1 MLKNPILKRLIGY
14 VLNGLLIAVPV
25 FVTLYIIRSV
35 FSWLDSLIPG
45 ERQYPGLGILILIVV
60 LALLGWLGTR
70 IINDRL
76 RRALDKLLDRLPL
89 IKTIYKSITDLM
101 GAFVG
106 SKKRFNQPVLV
117 KLNPTLE
124 VEVIGFVTD
133 EDLSELGNV
142 DVQGKIAIYL
152 PMSYSFSG
160 HLVIVPIANVK
171 KIDRNAVD
179 VMKYIVSGGVVE
191 IEHHTDESKA

>member
-25 FVTLYIIRSV
+25 FVTLYIIRNV
-35 FSWLDSLIPG
+35 FFWLDSLIPG
-45 ERQYPGLGILILIVV
+45 ERKYPGLGILILVVV

-133 EDLSELGNV
+133 EDLSELGNI
-142 DVQGKIAIYL
+142 DIQGKIAIYL

-191 IEHHTDESKA
+191 IEHNVDESKA